1 MLSKNTKENYKKDL
15 IQYLNHQAEHNQR
28 KIKIKDTQADIIRTT
43 MEVMINLITSS
54 QKTLSDT
61 IINLTKNH

>member
-15 IQYLNHQAEHNQR
+15 IQYLNHQVEHNQR